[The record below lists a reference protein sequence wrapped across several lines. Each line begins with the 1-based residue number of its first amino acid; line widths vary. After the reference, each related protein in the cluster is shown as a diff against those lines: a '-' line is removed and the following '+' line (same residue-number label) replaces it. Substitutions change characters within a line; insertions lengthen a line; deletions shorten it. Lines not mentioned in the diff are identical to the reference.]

1 MLLSS
6 VIVASLLLSE
16 GFVAAGDIGERRLVT
31 WQKQAL
37 YGDLSKQTGIGHS
50 IRHKVEKLLPD
61 GKSQLA
67 VVGIITE
74 GVIRP

>member
-6 VIVASLLLSE
+6 VIVASLLSE